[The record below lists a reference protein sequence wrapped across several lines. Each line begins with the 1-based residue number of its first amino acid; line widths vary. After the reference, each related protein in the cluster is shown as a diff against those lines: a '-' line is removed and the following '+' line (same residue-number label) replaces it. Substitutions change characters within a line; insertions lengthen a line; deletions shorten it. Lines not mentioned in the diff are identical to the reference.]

1 MCTCIIDKGE
11 NVYLTRLASKDSRY
25 SLAESCPRSLLYPL
39 VKSPSACLGGLQE
52 NEYIFFFFFNKEYI
66 HVKSINT
73 CIFIWKRP
81 KIHECILFIWYT
93 VYRDYD
99 LRTNIDLI
107 LFCFIYLFTFPLC
120 LQFHTEA
127 YTLPDPEKA
136 RLATRRHQH
145 CSDCLTYR
153 ASPCVILYF
162 SIFTEENKT

>member
-1 MCTCIIDKGE
+1 MFTWHAWQVRIPGILWLKVVRGVCCIRWWKVHQRVSVVCRKM
-11 NVYLTRLASKDSRY
+11 N
-25 SLAESCPRSLLYPL
+25 PF
-39 VKSPSACLGGLQE
+39 
-52 NEYIFFFFFNKEYI
+52 FFFFFNKEYI